1 MDAALTPSL
10 RQSSRRDLDR
20 IATSVLENQ
29 KDDESEEEEDEDED
43 EEEADEEEADD
54 E

>member
-1 MDAALTPSL
+1 MLICVLDC
-10 RQSSRRDLDR
+10 RRDLDR

-29 KDDESEEEEDEDED
+29 KDDESEEEDDEEDED
-43 EEEADEEEADD
+43 EADEEEADD